1 MHPRPTLLLAPQLS
15 ICLTIILLLAA
26 VPAVGMG
33 PFVNRTSELAPDGL
47 GDGQAAW
54 GDYDND
60 GWTDIIAGH
69 HLYHNDAG
77 TLRLV
82 FQTYQGLW
90 GDYDNDNYLDF
101 ISWGNTDHQRPHRL
115 THNLGGGEF
124 EIVTL
129 PAMPC
134 DISLAG
140 SWADHDLDGHLD
152 FYMGGYEIWPGAVFP
167 DAVLVNNA
175 ATSFTMTEKG
185 ARRARGVTAC
195 DFDEDGDLDVYASN
209 YRQQP
214 NLLWLNDGK
223 GGLTEVAAE
232 RGVAGRGTPVAP
244 AVAAHGHTIGSAW
257 GDLDNDGHIDL
268 FVGNFNHH
276 DGNRWS
282 DDAKFMRNRGPDG
295 GWTFEL
301 KDELDGADWQESYAS
316 PALGDYDND
325 GDLDLYFTT
334 VYGTGSFGIRNF
346 PRLYRNDGNW
356 HFTDVTAAE
365 GLGGIGPTYQAAWA
379 DYDDDGDLDLASGGR
394 VYVNGG
400 GANHWL
406 KLRLQ
411 GDGAKINRAAIGAQV
426 RLKLGDGTVLTRQ
439 VEAGTGEG
447 NQNGPALH
455 FGLGSRT
462 DPVSLEILWPNGETQ
477 TVDNVSLDRVTQLA
491 APGQR

>member
-1 MHPRPTLLLAPQLS
+1 MKMQGTALWAAAALAFPT
-15 ICLTIILLLAA
+15 
-26 VPAVGMG
+26 G
-33 PFVNRTSELAPDGL
+33 
-47 GDGQAAW
+47 AAW
-54 GDYDND
+54 AAFTAGASVGGGRAAWVDFNADGRTDLYDGGTLWRNDGGGKLVAVDGCGHGAGVWADYDND
-60 GWTDIIAGH
+60 GDPD
-69 HLYHNDAG
+69 LYAWGGGGRLFRNDGGAAFTLVPTPTLPMDTTRKHNNVSLGAC
-77 TLRLV
+77 
-82 FQTYQGLW
+82 W
-90 GDYDNDNYLDF
+90 GDINGDGF
-101 ISWGNTDHQRPHRL
+101 
-115 THNLGGGEF
+115 
-124 EIVTL
+124 
-129 PAMPC
+129 
-134 DISLAG
+134 
-140 SWADHDLDGHLD
+140 ADL
-152 FYMGGYEIWPGAVFP
+152 YVGGYEIWPGAVFP

-257 GDLDNDGHIDL
+257 GDLDNDGHVDL

-325 GDLDLYFTT
+325 GDLDLYVTT

-379 DYDDDGDLDLASGGR
+379 DYDNDGDLDLASGGR